1 MRRIEHMPLPEIARA
16 VRNPKEHDLP
26 TIRIAIQKFGCTLAG
41 ELDERTER
49 LVAGHG
55 RLLVLEEMAAEGKS
69 PPEGV
74 DLGDDGVW
82 LVPILR
88 GWTSRS
94 DADAEGYL
102 VANNAIPERGGW
114 DRHLLADMLTDIG
127 AADEEL
133 LAAAGYTADDL
144 ADLSDLLPANSDQP
158 MPDPVPSSGP
168 AERVEPPTV
177 WGVIVTC
184 SSEAEQVELL
194 ERLTEAGH
202 SVRALM

>member
-1 MRRIEHMPLPEIARA
+1 MRHIEYMPLPEIARA
-16 VRNPKEHDLP
+16 VRNPKAHDLP
-26 TIRIAIQKFGCTLAG
+26 TIRKSIQKWGCTLAG
-41 ELDERTER
+41 EVDDRTGR

-55 RLLVLEEMAAEGKS
+55 RLAVLEEMADDGVS

-74 DLGDDGVW
+74 KVSDDGVW

-88 GWTSRS
+88 GWSSRS

-114 DRHLLADMLTDIG
+114 DRGLLADMLTDIG

-133 LAAAGYTADDL
+133 LAATGYDMADVDEL
-144 ADLSDLLPANSDQP
+144 
-158 MPDPVPSSGP
+158 MPSELEQAPPSGALRAGP

-177 WGVIVTC
+177 WGVVVTC

-194 ERLTEAGH
+194 ERLTEEGH
-202 SVRALM
+202 IVRALM

>member
-26 TIRIAIQKFGCTLAG
+26 TIRKSISKWGCTLAG
-41 ELDERTER
+41 ELDERTGR

-55 RLLVLEEMAAEGKS
+55 RLHVLEEMASDGAS

-74 DLGDDGVW
+74 KIGDDGVW

-88 GWTSRS
+88 GWSSRS

-102 VANNAIPERGGW
+102 VANNSTSERGGW
-114 DRHLLADMLTDIG
+114 DRGLLADMLTDIG
-127 AADEEL
+127 EADEEL
-133 LAAAGYTADDL
+133 LAATGYDL
-144 ADLSDLLPANSDQP
+144 ADVEDLLPA
-158 MPDPVPSSGP
+158 DPVQPPLSGEPGPGP

-177 WGVIVTC
+177 WGVVVTC
-184 SSEAEQVELL
+184 DSEAEQVELL
-194 ERLTEAGH
+194 ERLTEEGH

>member
-1 MRRIEHMPLPEIARA
+1 MPLPEIARA

-26 TIRIAIQKFGCTLAG
+26 AIRKSIEKFGCTVAG
-41 ELDERTER
+41 ELDERTGR

-55 RLLVLEEMAAEGKS
+55 RLLVLDEMASEGKS

-74 DLGDDGVW
+74 KVADDGTW
-82 LVPILR
+82 LPPILR
-88 GWTSRS
+88 GWSTRS

-102 VANNAIPERGGW
+102 IANNRTPERGGW
-114 DRHLLADMLTDIG
+114 DHGMLADMLADIG

-133 LAAAGYTADDL
+133 LAATGYDMADVDEL
-144 ADLSDLLPANSDQP
+144 
-158 MPDPVPSSGP
+158 MPSEPEQAPPSGEPGPGP

-177 WGVIVTC
+177 WGVVVTC
-184 SSEAEQVELL
+184 ESEAEQVELL
-194 ERLTEAGH
+194 ERLSAEGH

>member
-1 MRRIEHMPLPEIARA
+1 MRRIDYLPLPEIARA

-26 TIRIAIQKFGCTLAG
+26 TIRKSIQKWGCTLAG
-41 ELDERTER
+41 ELDDRTDR

-55 RLLVLEEMAAEGKS
+55 RLLVLEELVADGVS

-74 DLGDDGVW
+74 KVSDDGVW

-88 GWTSRS
+88 GWSSRS
-94 DADAEGYL
+94 DTDAEGYL

-114 DRHLLADMLTDIG
+114 DRGLLGDMLADIG

-133 LAAAGYTADDL
+133 LAATGYDLDDV
-144 ADLSDLLPANSDQP
+144 AELLPT
-158 MPDPVPSSGP
+158 DPEQVPPSVGPGPGP
-168 AERVEPPTV
+168 AERVSVPEV
-177 WGVIVTC
+177 WGVVVTC
-184 SSEAEQVELL
+184 DSEAEQVELL
-194 ERLTEAGH
+194 ERLTELGH

>member
-16 VRNPKEHDLP
+16 VRNPKEHDLAA
-26 TIRIAIQKFGCTLAG
+26 IRKSIEAFGCTLAG
-41 ELDERTER
+41 ELDERTSR

-55 RLLVLEEMAAEGKS
+55 RLHVLNEMASEGKS
-69 PPEGV
+69 PPEGIKV
-74 DLGDDGVW
+74 SDDGTW

-94 DADAEGYL
+94 DADAEAYL
-102 VANNAIPERGGW
+102 VAANRLTERGGW
-114 DRHLLADMLTDIG
+114 DRGLLADMLTDIG

-133 LAAAGYTADDL
+133 LAATGYDL
-144 ADLSDLLPANSDQP
+144 ADVDELLPA
-158 MPDPVPSSGP
+158 DPVQPPPSGEPGPGP

-177 WGVIVTC
+177 WGVVVTC
-184 SSEAEQVELL
+184 DSEAEQVELL
-194 ERLTEAGH
+194 ERLTEEGH

>member
-1 MRRIEHMPLPEIARA
+1 MRHIEYLPLPEIARA

-26 TIRIAIQKFGCTLAG
+26 TIRKSIQKWGCTLAG
-41 ELDERTER
+41 ELDDRTGR

-55 RLLVLEEMAAEGKS
+55 RLLVLEELVADGAS

-74 DLGDDGVW
+74 KIGDDGVW

-88 GWTSRS
+88 GWSSRS

-102 VANNAIPERGGW
+102 VANNSTSERGGW
-114 DRHLLADMLTDIG
+114 DRGLLADMLTDIG

-133 LAAAGYTADDL
+133 LAATGYDLGDVDDL
-144 ADLSDLLPANSDQP
+144 APA
-158 MPDPVPSSGP
+158 DPVQPPPSGEPGAGP
-168 AERVEPPTV
+168 AEQVEPPTV
-177 WGVIVTC
+177 WGVVVTC
-184 SSEAEQVELL
+184 ESEAEQVELL
-194 ERLTEAGH
+194 ERLSEEGH